1 MKIDWKSL
9 VKVIATTVIPLA
21 YPKLGPAVPF
31 IIEGISKAEDLP
43 KGTTKTQKLETAVS
57 IAISGAKA
65 TNTITGKETIDID
78 AMNKT
83 VAAGISAIVNGANIF
98 HKDNPSPE

>member
-9 VKVIATTVIPLA
+9 VKVIASTVIPLA

-31 IIEGISKAEDLP
+31 IISGIEHAEDLP
-43 KGTTKTQKLETAVS
+43 KGTTKTEKLNAAVK
-57 IAISGAKA
+57 IAIDGANA
-65 TNTITGKETIDID
+65 TNEITGKNTIDID

-83 VAAGISAIVNGANIF
+83 VAAGISAVVNGANIF
-98 HKDNPSPE
+98 HRDNLSE